1 MIVNGKEYNIN
12 ELIKNIDT
20 KSNQLNKIGSF
31 YLTNREIEILDRNF
45 IDYQTCTSLK
55 DLIFKIQDILEDESL
70 DTDDGDDLDYVLENI
85 SERDYYQNANK

>member
-12 ELIKNIDT
+12 ELMKNINT

-31 YLTNREIEILDRNF
+31 YLTNREIEILERNF

-70 DTDDGDDLDYVLENI
+70 DTNDGDDLDYVLENI

>member
-12 ELIKNIDT
+12 ELMKNINT

-31 YLTNREIEILDRNF
+31 YLTNREIEILERNF

-70 DTDDGDDLDYVLENI
+70 DRDDGDDLDYVLENI

>member
-12 ELIKNIDT
+12 ELMKNIDT

-31 YLTNREIEILDRNF
+31 YLTNREIEILERNF

-70 DTDDGDDLDYVLENI
+70 DRDDGDDLDYVLENI

>member
-12 ELIKNIDT
+12 ELMKNIDT

-31 YLTNREIEILDRNF
+31 YLTNREIEILERNF

>member
-12 ELIKNIDT
+12 ELMKNIDT

-31 YLTNREIEILDRNF
+31 YLTNREIEILERNF

-70 DTDDGDDLDYVLENI
+70 DTNDGDDLDYVLENI

>member
-12 ELIKNIDT
+12 ELMKNINT

-31 YLTNREIEILDRNF
+31 YLTNREIEILERNF

>member
-12 ELIKNIDT
+12 ELMKNIDT

-31 YLTNREIEILDRNF
+31 YLTNREIEILERNF

-70 DTDDGDDLDYVLENI
+70 DMDYDDDLEYGKEKI

>member
-1 MIVNGKEYNIN
+1 MIANGKEYNIN
-12 ELIKNIDT
+12 ELMKNIDT

-31 YLTNREIEILDRNF
+31 YLTNREIEILERNF

-70 DTDDGDDLDYVLENI
+70 DRDDGDDLDYVLENI